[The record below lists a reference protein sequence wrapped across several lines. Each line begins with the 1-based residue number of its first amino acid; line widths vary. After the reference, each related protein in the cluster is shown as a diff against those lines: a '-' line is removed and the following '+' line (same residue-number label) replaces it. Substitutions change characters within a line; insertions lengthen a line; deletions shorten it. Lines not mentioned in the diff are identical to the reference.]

1 MLQLLDSLIPKH
13 ASRFLGAALF
23 IVWALTPACR
33 RGETPTW
40 EQQSAQV
47 TADPSP
53 TVKLP
58 PSQVAPLHSGEGLRF
73 ITYNVKNWVTEE
85 NSKGKPHP
93 KLEKEK
99 AAVVSLI
106 SRNRPDVLGICEIGN
121 REDLAEL
128 QGRLKAAG
136 WDLPYVVHVGGID
149 PVRHLALLSR
159 FPITATA
166 SPEETEYQMDGR
178 IMAIN
183 RGILDASLEAGGKTY
198 RFIGVYLKS
207 RREAQEGDQEIIRL
221 HEAKLVRSHV
231 NRILSAQPDARL
243 VVYGDFNDT
252 RSTHTLKTLTGD
264 NNSPNYLFMIPA
276 KDSRQENWTH
286 YWEQADSYTRIDF
299 ITVSRALRPD
309 TDLKASHLI
318 DDKDWNEA
326 SDHRPVLA
334 VFR

>member
-1 MLQLLDSLIPKH
+1 MLQLLYRLIYLH
-13 ASRFLGAALF
+13 APRFLGAALF
-23 IVWALTPACR
+23 IALALTPACK
-33 RGETPTW
+33 RGGTPTW
-40 EQQSAQV
+40 EQQNAQV
-47 TADPSP
+47 SADPSP
-53 TVKLP
+53 TGKLL
-58 PSQVAPLHSGEGLRF
+58 PSQAPPFHSDEGLRF

-85 NSKGKPHP
+85 NTNGKPRP
-93 KLEKEK
+93 KPEKEK
-99 AAVVSLI
+99 AAVVALI

-128 QGRLKAAG
+128 QGRLKVSG
-136 WDLPYVVHVGGID
+136 LDLPYVVHVGGID

-166 SPEETEYQMDGR
+166 SPSETEYQMDGR

-198 RFIGVYLKS
+198 RFIGVHLKS
-207 RREAQEGDQEIIRL
+207 RREAQDGDQEIIRL

-231 NRILSAQPDARL
+231 NLILSTQPDARL

-252 RSTHTLKTLTGD
+252 RSTNTLKTLTGD

-299 ITVSRALRPD
+299 ITVSRALKPD
-309 TDLKASHLI
+309 TDFKASHLI

-326 SDHRPVLA
+326 SDHRPVMA